1 MRRRR
6 RRVMIARAV
15 ILLVLIAALTICLV
29 FLFRSLHPKK
39 DKSSASGKGKSE
51 ESSVIENA
59 ESEESAESG
68 ESEPDYANISVAEMA
83 EAANYVSDN
92 KEASMAKAAKLAAM
106 YDYDTAIAV
115 IQGYTGYADDP
126 DCKEYIGRYTNAKAS
141 LVPVNT
147 DTIPHIFYHSL
158 VNDYRGFS
166 IEMQGDMVAKGN
178 NCWMTT
184 AEEFNTINQQM
195 YDAGCVLIKIRDI
208 AKETKAEDGTV
219 TFAPND
225 SLLLPQGKKAVIM
238 SEDDL
243 SYYHSYANQGFA
255 AKLFIDTDGK
265 VKNEYYDE
273 NNLKHIGSYD
283 VPTLLEDFIQA
294 HPDFS
299 YHNAHCMIALTGYNG
314 VLGYRTDESYVT
326 GHDYAGHDISSE
338 KKAWLAEHPDFDL
351 ETERAEAKK
360 VADAMKAQGFEFCS
374 HTWGHMRAGSSSL
387 ETLMNDQKAF
397 KENVVPV
404 VGDVDTIIFAHG
416 EDLGDW
422 HDYSNENE
430 KFKFYKS
437 EGYNY
442 YCNVD
447 GSTPYWIQI
456 RSNYVRTG
464 RIDLDGY
471 RLYQAMVGEEHSV
484 ADCNAVGIH
493 DIETFFSKWRP
504 TPVELTG

>member
-1 MRRRR
+1 
-6 RRVMIARAV
+6 MIARAV
-15 ILLVLIAALTICLV
+15 ILLVLIAALAICLV

-39 DKSSASGKGKSE
+39 DPATTAKTESETE
-51 ESSVIENA
+51 ESL
-59 ESEESAESG
+59 EESTEESG
-68 ESEPDYANISVAEMA
+68 ESEPDYASISVAEMP
-83 EAANYVSDN
+83 EAANYKSDD
-92 KEASMAKAAKLAAM
+92 KQYSMALAAKLAAM

-115 IQGYTGYADDP
+115 LQGYTGAADDP
-126 DCKEYIGRYTNAKAS
+126 DIKEYIGRYTNAKAS

-147 DTIPHIFYHSL
+147 DTVPHIFYHSL

-166 IEMQGDMVAKGN
+166 IELQGDMVAKGN

-195 YDAGCVLIKIRDI
+195 YDAGCVLIKLRDL

-219 TFAPND
+219 SFTPND
-225 SLLLPQGKKAVIM
+225 SLLLPEGKKAVIM

-243 SYYHSYANQGFA
+243 SYYHSYDGQGFA
-255 AKLFIDTDGK
+255 SKLIVDTDGV
-265 VKNEYYDE
+265 VKNEYTDE
-273 NNLKHIGSYD
+273 NGLKHIGSYD
-283 VPTLLEDFIQA
+283 VPTLLEDFIQQ

-299 YHNAHCMIALTGYNG
+299 YHNAHCIIALTGYNG

-326 GHDYAGHDISSE
+326 GKDYAGHDISSE
-338 KKAWLAEHPDFDL
+338 KKAFLAANPDYDL

-387 ETLMNDQKAF
+387 ETLTNDQKAF
-397 KENVVPV
+397 RENVVPV

-416 EDLGDW
+416 EDIGDW
-422 HDYSNENE
+422 HDYSMENE
-430 KFKFYKS
+430 KFKMYKS
-437 EGYNY
+437 EGYNFF
-442 YCNVD
+442 CNVD

-456 RSNYVRTG
+456 RDNYVRTG
-464 RIDLDGY
+464 RVDLDGY

-493 DIETFFSKWRP
+493 DIDSFFSSWRP
-504 TPVELTG
+504 TPVELRG